1 MGLVFSLTQEA
12 RAENPLILC
21 PALPVRNCS
30 AGKNGRVGNIGMGNE
45 TSDRKAAL
53 TSEAEAIA
61 HAKNGDSSGFE
72 HLYEVHRRHVY
83 ALCLRMVTNPT
94 EAEDLTQDAFLQVFR
109 KIQTFRGESGFST
122 WLHRV
127 TVNVVLMRFR
137 RKKHAELSLD
147 QPSELSDGD
156 RPVHLDPGQGDL
168 GLIGAIDRVLL
179 QRAVDSLP
187 DGYKQMFVLHDIE
200 GYEHHEIAS
209 ILGCS
214 VGNSKSQ
221 LHKAR
226 LRLRALLQE
235 QVRGKAGGNSARGP
249 AVSAHRRAGAHGP
262 VLSPRGAHTG
272 GESPETCRKSKNPA
286 TVRFPRLVFSPAK
299 G

>member
-1 MGLVFSLTQEA
+1 
-12 RAENPLILC
+12 
-21 PALPVRNCS
+21 
-30 AGKNGRVGNIGMGNE
+30 MGNV
-45 TSDRKAAL
+45 TSDPKAAL

-61 HAKNGDSSGFE
+61 RAKDGDSAGFE
-72 HLYEVHRRHVY
+72 HLYALHRRHVY
-83 ALCLRMVTNPT
+83 ALCLRMVTNPA

-137 RKKHAELSLD
+137 RKRHAELSLD
-147 QPSELSDGD
+147 QPSRQSDDD
-156 RPVHLDPGQGDL
+156 RPVHLDFGQDDL
-168 GLIGAIDRVLL
+168 GLTGAIDRVLL
-179 QRAVDSLP
+179 QRAVDRLP
-187 DGYKQMFVLHDIE
+187 DGYKQIFVLHDIE

-226 LRLRALLQE
+226 LRLRTLLRE
-235 QVRGKAGGNSARGP
+235 QVRSKATGGSAAGNDLPARHRSSRVSALSVSGSDARGK
-249 AVSAHRRAGAHGP
+249 
-262 VLSPRGAHTG
+262 SPDARGKLKDPT
-272 GESPETCRKSKNPA
+272 SK
-286 TVRFPRLVFSPAK
+286 VRFPRLVLSPAK